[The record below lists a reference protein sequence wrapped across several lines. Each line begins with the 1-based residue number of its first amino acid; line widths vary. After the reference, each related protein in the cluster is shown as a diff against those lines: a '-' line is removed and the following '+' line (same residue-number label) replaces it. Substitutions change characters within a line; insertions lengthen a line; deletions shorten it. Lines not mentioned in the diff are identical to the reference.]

1 MSICHVVLLSRS
13 QAHSFHV
20 DLKMAAIA
28 RDSSRFAGVKAF
40 SEKFSQPEVD
50 ADGRIR
56 KIETREDEEQNVKMA
71 ETIELLLAAGY
82 FRARIKGLSPFDK
95 VVGGMTWCISVC
107 DFDVD
112 VDLLFQ
118 ENSTIGQKIAL
129 TEKIVAV
136 LPRMKCPHRLE
147 PHQIQGLD
155 FINIFP
161 VVQWLVKRAIE
172 RKEEMGDYI
181 REFSVSQFNKHHS
194 TPKDDEF
201 STRKPKCIF
210 GMENLKETYKP
221 RRRYRKPESITKT
234 DEETRVRTT
243 LLEYGWQYGFSKEQR
258 DKEKEQ
264 AEKKKAAGAAIP
276 GRAESASEEDEY
288 VVEQKRLK
296 SLLKGMSVMEG
307 KEGALSSSTVGS
319 IVGLQSEEI
328 SQIASEYAERQ
339 AELQENLGARGE
351 RTGGEQTH
359 KRMVASLEKQISVQ
373 EKKLEQVQ
381 EKHDKLKE
389 SLTKAEEQLSQ
400 VASRGERIGEE
411 MDKLNE
417 IDNGENASVLQKLR
431 SIVAMNENLK
441 RQEQEFRAHCKE
453 EMARLQDNIEKLKAH
468 GSEDDGEEKERAEL
482 ISKQYDADKAK
493 LEKIRLLLA
502 RKNREISSL
511 QRKIDEVPS
520 RAELTQYQR
529 RFLELY
535 NHVAGTHKETKQFF
549 TLYNTLDDTKLYL
562 GKEVSLLNS
571 IHDNFEQAMSS
582 ASNKEQFLN
591 QFESIV
597 KGIVDNKDRVEKR
610 KLVEKQKRDALNQQ
624 YLEVVE
630 QERLYYK
637 TVKDFTE
644 ECHKNEVLLSKLK
657 NLGLS

>member
-1 MSICHVVLLSRS
+1 
-13 QAHSFHV
+13 
-20 DLKMAAIA
+20 MAAIA

-276 GRAESASEEDEY
+276 GRAESGSEEDEY

-307 KEGALSSSTVGS
+307 REGALSSSTVGS

-359 KRMVASLEKQISVQ
+359 KRMVASLEKQISVL

-453 EMARLQDNIEKLKAH
+453 EMARLQDNIEKLKAQ

>member
-1 MSICHVVLLSRS
+1 
-13 QAHSFHV
+13 
-20 DLKMAAIA
+20 MAAIA

-264 AEKKKAAGAAIP
+264 AEKKKAAGSAIP

-359 KRMVASLEKQISVQ
+359 KRMVTSLEKQISVQ

-597 KGIVDNKDRVEKR
+597 KGIVDNKDRVSFAVIFIAYW
-610 KLVEKQKRDALNQQ
+610 LTQ
-624 YLEVVE
+624 
-630 QERLYYK
+630 
-637 TVKDFTE
+637 
-644 ECHKNEVLLSKLK
+644 
-657 NLGLS
+657 

>member
-1 MSICHVVLLSRS
+1 
-13 QAHSFHV
+13 
-20 DLKMAAIA
+20 MAAIA

-107 DFDVD
+107 DFDID

-276 GRAESASEEDEY
+276 GRAESGSEEDEY

-307 KEGALSSSTVGS
+307 REGALSSSTVGS

-359 KRMVASLEKQISVQ
+359 KRMVASLEKQISVL

-453 EMARLQDNIEKLKAH
+453 EMARLQDNIEKLKAQ

>member
-1 MSICHVVLLSRS
+1 KV
-13 QAHSFHV
+13 
-20 DLKMAAIA
+20 
-28 RDSSRFAGVKAF
+28 
-40 SEKFSQPEVD
+40 
-50 ADGRIR
+50 
-56 KIETREDEEQNVKMA
+56 ETREDEEQNVKMA

-107 DFDVD
+107 DFDID

-161 VVQWLVKRAIE
+161 VIQWLVKKAIE

-181 REFSVSQFNKHHS
+181 REFSVSQFSKYHT
-194 TPKDDEF
+194 TPQDDEF
-201 STRKPKCIF
+201 NVRKPKCIS
-210 GMENLKETYKP
+210 GMEGLKETYKP
-221 RRRYRKPESITKT
+221 RRRYRKPESMSQT
-234 DEETRVRTT
+234 DEETKVRTT

-264 AEKKKAAGAAIP
+264 AEKKKAAAAAVP
-276 GRAESASEEDEY
+276 GQMRTALSGEEDEY
-288 VVEQKRLK
+288 LVEQKRLK

-339 AELQENLGARGE
+339 AELQENLEARGE
-351 RTGGEQTH
+351 RMGGVQTH
-359 KRMVASLEKQISVQ
+359 KRMVASLEKQIAVQ

-381 EKHDKLKE
+381 EKHNKLQE
-389 SLTKAEEQLSQ
+389 TLNQSQEQLSQ
-400 VASRGERIGEE
+400 VLSRGERISEE
-411 MDKLNE
+411 MEKINE
-417 IDNGENASVLQKLR
+417 LESGENASILQKLR

-441 RQEQEFRAHCKE
+441 KQEQQFRAHCKE
-453 EMARLQDNIEKLKAH
+453 EMARLQENLEKLKAQ
-468 GSEDDGEEKERAEL
+468 GSEDDSEEKERLEL
-482 ISKQYDADKAK
+482 IGKQFEADKAK

-529 RFLELY
+529 RFVELY

-562 GKEVSLLNS
+562 GKEVNLLNS

-582 ASNKEQFLN
+582 PSNKEQFLK
-591 QFESIV
+591 QFDSIV
-597 KGIVDNKDRVEKR
+597 RGIVDNKERIEK
-610 KLVEKQKRDALNQQ
+610 KKAVEKQRRDALNQK
-624 YLEVVE
+624 YLDIVE
-630 QERLYYK
+630 QERLYFK

-657 NLGLS
+657 NLGVS

>member
-1 MSICHVVLLSRS
+1 
-13 QAHSFHV
+13 
-20 DLKMAAIA
+20 MAAIA
-28 RDSSRFAGVKAF
+28 RDSSRFAGIKTV

-50 ADGRIR
+50 AEGRVR
-56 KIETREDEEQNVKMA
+56 KVETREDEEQNVKMA

-107 DFDVD
+107 DFDID

-161 VVQWLVKRAIE
+161 VIQWLVKKAIE

-181 REFSVSQFNKHHS
+181 REFSVSQFSKYHT
-194 TPKDDEF
+194 TPQDDEF
-201 STRKPKCIF
+201 NVKKPKCIS
-210 GMENLKETYKP
+210 GMEGLKETYKP
-221 RRRYRKPESITKT
+221 RRRYRKPESMSQT
-234 DEETRVRTT
+234 DEETKVRTT

-264 AEKKKAAGAAIP
+264 AEKKKAAGAAVP
-276 GRAESASEEDEY
+276 GQMRTASSGEEDEY
-288 VVEQKRLK
+288 LVEQKRLK

-339 AELQENLGARGE
+339 AELQENLEARGE
-351 RTGGEQTH
+351 RMGGVQTH
-359 KRMVASLEKQISVQ
+359 KRMVASLEKQIAVQ

-381 EKHDKLKE
+381 EKHNKLQE
-389 SLTKAEEQLSQ
+389 TLNQSQEQLSQ
-400 VASRGERIGEE
+400 VLSRGERISEE
-411 MDKLNE
+411 MEKINE
-417 IDNGENASVLQKLR
+417 LESGENASILQKLR

-441 RQEQEFRAHCKE
+441 KQEQQFRAHCKE
-453 EMARLQDNIEKLKAH
+453 EMARLQENLEKLKAQ
-468 GSEDDGEEKERAEL
+468 GSEDDSEEKERLEL
-482 ISKQYDADKAK
+482 IGKQFEADKAK

-529 RFLELY
+529 RFVELY

-562 GKEVSLLNS
+562 GKEVNLLNS

-582 ASNKEQFLN
+582 PSNKEQFLK
-591 QFESIV
+591 QFDSIV
-597 KGIVDNKDRVEKR
+597 RGIVDNKERIEK
-610 KLVEKQKRDALNQQ
+610 KKAVEKQRRDALNQK
-624 YLEVVE
+624 YLDIVE
-630 QERLYYK
+630 QERLYFK

-657 NLGLS
+657 NLGVS

>member
-1 MSICHVVLLSRS
+1 
-13 QAHSFHV
+13 
-20 DLKMAAIA
+20 MAAIA
-28 RDSSRFAGVKAF
+28 RDSSRFAGVKTF

-50 ADGRIR
+50 AEGRV
-56 KIETREDEEQNVKMA
+56 KKVETREDEEQNVKMA
-71 ETIELLLAAGY
+71 ETVELLLAAGY

-161 VVQWLVKRAIE
+161 VVQWLVKKAIE

-181 REFSVSQFNKHHS
+181 REFSVSQFNKCHS
-194 TPKDDEF
+194 TPQDFEF
-201 STRKPKCIF
+201 IARKPKCIN
-210 GMENLKETYKP
+210 GMKGLKETYKP
-221 RRRYRKPESITKT
+221 HRRYRKPESTTQT

-264 AEKKKAAGAAIP
+264 AEKKKAAAVP
-276 GRAESASEEDEY
+276 GRMRKASTGEEDEY

-307 KEGALSSSTVGS
+307 REGALSSSTVGS

-339 AELQENLGARGE
+339 AELQEDMEARGE
-351 RTGGEQTH
+351 RMGGVQTH
-359 KRMVASLEKQISVQ
+359 KRMVTSLEKQIAVQ

-381 EKHDKLKE
+381 EKHNKLQE
-389 SLTKAEEQLSQ
+389 TLSAAEEQLSQ
-400 VASRGERIGEE
+400 AAARGERIGEE
-411 MDKLNE
+411 MDKFNQME
-417 IDNGENASVLQKLR
+417 SGENASILQKLR
-431 SIVAMNENLK
+431 SIVVMNENLK
-441 RQEQEFRAHCKE
+441 KQEQQFRAHCKE
-453 EMARLQDNIEKLKAH
+453 EMTRLQENLEKLKVQ
-468 GSEDDGEEKERAEL
+468 GSEDDSEEKERLEL
-482 ISKQYDADKAK
+482 IGKQYEADKAK

-529 RFLELY
+529 RFVELY

-562 GKEVSLLNS
+562 GKEVNLLNS

-582 ASNKEQFLN
+582 PSNKEQFLK
-591 QFESIV
+591 QFDSII
-597 KGIVDNKDRVEKR
+597 KGIMDNKGRIEKKKGVEKLR
-610 KLVEKQKRDALNQQ
+610 RDGLNQK
-624 YLEVVE
+624 YLDIVE

-644 ECHKNEVLLSKLK
+644 ECHKNEVVLSKLK
-657 NLGLS
+657 SLKIP

>member
-1 MSICHVVLLSRS
+1 
-13 QAHSFHV
+13 
-20 DLKMAAIA
+20 MAAIA

-276 GRAESASEEDEY
+276 GRAESGSEEDEY

-307 KEGALSSSTVGS
+307 REGALSSSTVGS

-359 KRMVASLEKQISVQ
+359 KRMVASLEKQISVL

>member
-1 MSICHVVLLSRS
+1 
-13 QAHSFHV
+13 
-20 DLKMAAIA
+20 
-28 RDSSRFAGVKAF
+28 
-40 SEKFSQPEVD
+40 
-50 ADGRIR
+50 
-56 KIETREDEEQNVKMA
+56 
-71 ETIELLLAAGY
+71 
-82 FRARIKGLSPFDK
+82 
-95 VVGGMTWCISVC
+95 
-107 DFDVD
+107 
-112 VDLLFQ
+112 
-118 ENSTIGQKIAL
+118 
-129 TEKIVAV
+129 
-136 LPRMKCPHRLE
+136 
-147 PHQIQGLD
+147 
-155 FINIFP
+155 
-161 VVQWLVKRAIE
+161 
-172 RKEEMGDYI
+172 
-181 REFSVSQFNKHHS
+181 
-194 TPKDDEF
+194 
-201 STRKPKCIF
+201 
-210 GMENLKETYKP
+210 
-221 RRRYRKPESITKT
+221 
-234 DEETRVRTT
+234 
-243 LLEYGWQYGFSKEQR
+243 
-258 DKEKEQ
+258 
-264 AEKKKAAGAAIP
+264 
-276 GRAESASEEDEY
+276 
-288 VVEQKRLK
+288 
-296 SLLKGMSVMEG
+296 
-307 KEGALSSSTVGS
+307 
-319 IVGLQSEEI
+319 
-328 SQIASEYAERQ
+328 
-339 AELQENLGARGE
+339 
-351 RTGGEQTH
+351 
-359 KRMVASLEKQISVQ
+359 
-373 EKKLEQVQ
+373 
-381 EKHDKLKE
+381 
-389 SLTKAEEQLSQ
+389 
-400 VASRGERIGEE
+400 
-411 MDKLNE
+411 
-417 IDNGENASVLQKLR
+417 
-431 SIVAMNENLK
+431 MNENLK

-453 EMARLQDNIEKLKAH
+453 EMARLQDNIEKLKAQ

>member
-1 MSICHVVLLSRS
+1 
-13 QAHSFHV
+13 
-20 DLKMAAIA
+20 MAATA

-453 EMARLQDNIEKLKAH
+453 EMARLQDNIEKLKAQ

>member
-1 MSICHVVLLSRS
+1 
-13 QAHSFHV
+13 
-20 DLKMAAIA
+20 MAAIA

-276 GRAESASEEDEY
+276 GRAESAGEEDEY

-453 EMARLQDNIEKLKAH
+453 EMARLQDNIEKLKAQ

>member
-1 MSICHVVLLSRS
+1 MFKIAMCCICRL
-13 QAHSFHV
+13 
-20 DLKMAAIA
+20 
-28 RDSSRFAGVKAF
+28 DSSDK
-40 SEKFSQPEVD
+40 
-50 ADGRIR
+50 IM
-56 KIETREDEEQNVKMA
+56 IETREDEEQNVKMA

>member
-1 MSICHVVLLSRS
+1 
-13 QAHSFHV
+13 
-20 DLKMAAIA
+20 
-28 RDSSRFAGVKAF
+28 
-40 SEKFSQPEVD
+40 
-50 ADGRIR
+50 
-56 KIETREDEEQNVKMA
+56 
-71 ETIELLLAAGY
+71 
-82 FRARIKGLSPFDK
+82 
-95 VVGGMTWCISVC
+95 
-107 DFDVD
+107 
-112 VDLLFQ
+112 
-118 ENSTIGQKIAL
+118 
-129 TEKIVAV
+129 
-136 LPRMKCPHRLE
+136 MKCPHRLE

-276 GRAESASEEDEY
+276 GRAESGSEEDEY

-381 EKHDKLKE
+381 EKHDKLRE
-389 SLTKAEEQLSQ
+389 SLSKAEEQLSQ
-400 VASRGERIGEE
+400 VSSRGERIGEE

-453 EMARLQDNIEKLKAH
+453 EMARLQDNIEKLKAQ

>member
-1 MSICHVVLLSRS
+1 
-13 QAHSFHV
+13 
-20 DLKMAAIA
+20 MAAA
-28 RDSSRFAGVKAF
+28 TRDSSRFAGVKTF

-50 ADGRIR
+50 AEGRVR

-71 ETIELLLAAGY
+71 ETVELLLAAGY

-107 DFDVD
+107 DFDID

-155 FINIFP
+155 FIHIFP
-161 VVQWLVKRAIE
+161 VIQWLVKKAIE

-181 REFSVSQFNKHHS
+181 REFSVSQFNKFHS
-194 TPKDDEF
+194 TPQDLEF
-201 STRKPKCIF
+201 NTKKPKCIN
-210 GMENLKETYKP
+210 GMKSLKDTYKP
-221 RRRYRKPESITKT
+221 RRRYRKPESMAQT
-234 DEETRVRTT
+234 DEETQVRTT

-264 AEKKKAAGAAIP
+264 AEKKKAAGASMP
-276 GRAESASEEDEY
+276 GKMQPVSSGEEDEY

-296 SLLKGMSVMEG
+296 SLLKGMSVMQG
-307 KEGALSSSTVGS
+307 KEGSLSSSAVGS

-339 AELQENLGARGE
+339 AELQEDMEARGE
-351 RTGGEQTH
+351 RMGGVQAH
-359 KRMVASLEKQISVQ
+359 KRMVASLEKQIAIQ

-381 EKHDKLKE
+381 EKHNKLQE
-389 SLTKAEEQLSQ
+389 TLSEAEEQLSQ
-400 VASRGERIGEE
+400 VVARGERISEE
-411 MDKLNE
+411 MEKFNQME
-417 IDNGENASVLQKLR
+417 SGENASILQKLR

-441 RQEQEFRAHCKE
+441 KQEQQFRAHCKE
-453 EMARLQDNIEKLKAH
+453 EMARLQNNLEKLKSQ
-468 GSEDDGEEKERAEL
+468 GSEDDIEEKERLEL
-482 ISKQYDADKAK
+482 ISKQYEADKAK

-529 RFLELY
+529 RFVELY

-562 GKEVSLLNS
+562 GKEVNLLNS
-571 IHDNFEQAMSS
+571 IHDTFEQGMSS
-582 ASNKEQFLN
+582 PMNKEQFLK
-591 QFESIV
+591 QFDKIV
-597 KGIVDNKDRVEKR
+597 TGIVDNKQRIEK
-610 KLVEKQKRDALNQQ
+610 KKAVEKQRRDALNQK
-624 YLEVVE
+624 YLEIVE
-630 QERLYYK
+630 QERLYFK

-644 ECHKNEVLLSKLK
+644 ECRKNEVLLSKFKSLQI
-657 NLGLS
+657 S

>member
-1 MSICHVVLLSRS
+1 
-13 QAHSFHV
+13 
-20 DLKMAAIA
+20 MAAIA

-381 EKHDKLKE
+381 EKHDKLKD

-453 EMARLQDNIEKLKAH
+453 EMARLQDNIEKLKAQ